1 MRNIIKSRPRV
12 VKQVENE
19 NNDQDFSTAI
29 SQNYILEV
37 KNLKQQIQQK

>member
-12 VKQVENE
+12 VKQVDNE

-29 SQNYILEV
+29 S
-37 KNLKQQIQQK
+37 